1 MPRRKTAPTS
11 VDALLASM
19 QRSADERLRA
29 TIRRLRTEIFPRLRA
44 LGVTKVAADYS
55 GYGDSG
61 AIDFIDCSD
70 ATGQPVDVEARD
82 AGLIDELRD
91 VAYEF
96 LPDGFEINDGG
107 QGDLVID
114 VTAGTVKLDH
124 DEHYTASRSSSRE
137 WRV

>member
-1 MPRRKTAPTS
+1 
-11 VDALLASM
+11 
-19 QRSADERLRA
+19 
-29 TIRRLRTEIFPRLRA
+29 
-44 LGVTKVAADYS
+44 
-55 GYGDSG
+55 
-61 AIDFIDCSD
+61 
-70 ATGQPVDVEARD
+70 
-82 AGLIDELRD
+82 

-107 QGDLVID
+107 QGDLLID